1 MSTRS
6 RIALLQEDGQVKSI
20 YCHWDGYPS
29 YNGKMLLQHYN
40 SKPLVEALLNMGDMS
55 SLDATIEEC
64 TFYARDR
71 GEEDVA
77 AVVEPMEQFKQDI
90 VDDIFEEF
98 TYLFRDGEWVCF
110 VGSSTKEVPIEDAIK
125 QDSGVEV

>member
-29 YNGKMLLQHYN
+29 YNGKMLQQHYN
-40 SKPLVEALLNMGDMS
+40 SKPLVEELLGMGDMS
-55 SLDATIEEC
+55 SLDANIEKS

-71 GEEDVA
+71 NEENVD
-77 AVVEPMEQFKQDI
+77 AVVEPLEDFKQNI
-90 VDDIFEEF
+90 VDDIFEEY

-110 VGSSTKEVPIEDAIK
+110 IGHSTEEIPLEEAIK

>member
-20 YCHWDGYPS
+20 YCHWDGYPL
-29 YNGKMLLQHYN
+29 YNGKMLQQHYN
-40 SKPLVEALLNMGDMS
+40 SKPLVEELLGMGDTS
-55 SLDATIEEC
+55 SLDANIEKS

-71 GEEDVA
+71 NEENVD
-77 AVVEPMEQFKQDI
+77 AVVEPLEDFKQNI
-90 VDDIFEEF
+90 VDDIFEEY

-110 VGSSTKEVPIEDAIK
+110 IGNSIEEILLEEAIK
-125 QDSGVEV
+125 QDSGVEA